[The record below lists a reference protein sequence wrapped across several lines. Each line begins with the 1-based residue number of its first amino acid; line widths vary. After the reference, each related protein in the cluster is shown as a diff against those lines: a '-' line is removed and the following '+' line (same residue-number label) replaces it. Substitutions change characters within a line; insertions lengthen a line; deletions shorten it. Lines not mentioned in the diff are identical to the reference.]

1 MHSQTH
7 PPIHPRTYFPPLTS
21 LRFFAAFFIFLL
33 HSSNHSLL
41 PSVSQFIDLSKA
53 VTFFFVLS
61 GFVLSNAYQHKKIS
75 FTSFF
80 VSRLARIWPTT
91 VLSILFV
98 VLFIPYHL
106 FLPLPDS
113 AYSSALVLFTHL
125 VCVQSLIPLPSF
137 YFGFNAVAWS
147 ISVELVFYII
157 FYFVR
162 SWSFFSVLRL
172 FLSNIVL
179 VLFGSLLLHFFP
191 VGSFS
196 LANLDS
202 PTWQGLIYINPISR
216 LPEFLVGVLA
226 HRIFILDVYGSIFQR
241 LSFFNCKSFRS
252 LFNTVACLFSLFFA
266 FYAAPAFFSF
276 LPDEA
281 LIAISQVSSSL
292 FFAIF
297 ILFLL
302 SHYGQFARILSH
314 KIFVILGN
322 SSFSFYLFHQPI
334 MIKAAQSGGF
344 KFLSY
349 QLLPNNILSVFFW
362 TIALSLLCYFFFEK
376 PLRRLILSAVS

>member
-33 HSSNHSLL
+33 HSSNHALL
-41 PSVSQFIDLSKA
+41 PSVSQFIDLSQA

-162 SWSFFSVLRL
+162 SWSFF
-172 FLSNIVL
+172 
-179 VLFGSLLLHFFP
+179 
-191 VGSFS
+191 
-196 LANLDS
+196 
-202 PTWQGLIYINPISR
+202 
-216 LPEFLVGVLA
+216 
-226 HRIFILDVYGSIFQR
+226 
-241 LSFFNCKSFRS
+241 
-252 LFNTVACLFSLFFA
+252 LFFV
-266 FYAAPAFFSF
+266 FCCLILYWSYWVLYSYISF
-276 LPDEA
+276 LLA
-281 LIAISQVSSSL
+281 L
-292 FFAIF
+292 F
-297 ILFLL
+297 
-302 SHYGQFARILSH
+302 
-314 KIFVILGN
+314 
-322 SSFSFYLFHQPI
+322 P
-334 MIKAAQSGGF
+334 
-344 KFLSY
+344 
-349 QLLPNNILSVFFW
+349 
-362 TIALSLLCYFFFEK
+362 
-376 PLRRLILSAVS
+376 

>member
-1 MHSQTH
+1 M
-7 PPIHPRTYFPPLTS
+7 
-21 LRFFAAFFIFLL
+21 
-33 HSSNHSLL
+33 
-41 PSVSQFIDLSKA
+41 
-53 VTFFFVLS
+53 
-61 GFVLSNAYQHKKIS
+61 
-75 FTSFF
+75 
-80 VSRLARIWPTT
+80 
-91 VLSILFV
+91 
-98 VLFIPYHL
+98 
-106 FLPLPDS
+106 
-113 AYSSALVLFTHL
+113 
-125 VCVQSLIPLPSF
+125 
-137 YFGFNAVAWS
+137 
-147 ISVELVFYII
+147 
-157 FYFVR
+157 R

-226 HRIFILDVYGSIFQR
+226 LRIFILDVYGSIFQR

-297 ILFLL
+297 ILLLL